1 MALVVISLHNDLGI
15 VWVDQSRQQRL
26 IVCNYAVFNI
36 LHNVWLI
43 IIPNQPAAM
52 KAVLSE
58 AECGHLALFSVVRG
72 NNSSDYPDN

>member
-1 MALVVISLHNDLGI
+1 M
-15 VWVDQSRQQRL
+15 DQSRQQCL

-36 LHNVWLI
+36 LHNIWLI
-43 IIPNQPAAM
+43 TETIIPNQHAAM

-58 AECGHLALFSVVRG
+58 AERGHLALFSVVRG